1 MADPRD
7 VVSLLVVLEFVV
19 VTAIVALVV
28 PFDVVAPLLALAAV
42 FVLVLLLYL
51 S

>member
-28 PFDVVAPLLALAAV
+28 PFDVVTPLLALAAV
-42 FVLVLLLYL
+42 FVLVLLLSL

>member
-19 VTAIVALVV
+19 VTAIVSLLI
-28 PFDVVAPLLALAAV
+28 PIDVVAPLVPLFAA